1 MAVAST
7 PNLGSGVLNVAS
19 IVSGLMTVEQQPLTR
34 LDAKIGTV
42 SSKISML
49 GTFLAKASA
58 LQSAANSVSSA
69 TAFSGRTA
77 TSSSTALI
85 TATAGTSA
93 AVGEL
98 AVSVVQSAAAQTTTL
113 TGGFTSA
120 TAAVPGGGFVLNGHT
135 FATSINTMVVGGVT
149 RSFNSD
155 TLTSLAAQ
163 INAHNDADPSFGIK
177 AAVIQKAPNNWGLVL
192 TGATTGAGNGFSVP
206 VSIGTGPA
214 LTNDTVVAADAI
226 LRLNGVEYTR
236 PNNTF
241 DNVLPGVSL
250 TINQAVTAPSASTSA
265 TVVVASKGS
274 SAVTAVQTLATAY
287 NDLWA
292 QYQSLT
298 RSGAD
303 ASTRG
308 PLNGDGA
315 IQSFMGSVIGLF
327 NAGLYDSTGNQA
339 SWSTSGVT
347 FQRDGTLSVDAA
359 ALTASMNDKLGT
371 VLSNG
376 NLEKIGTML
385 PNGLYVGASSSVNGL
400 SSFIST
406 ALLSNGVLGSDSAG
420 RKTELASLNTSR
432 TKLSAK
438 LTAKQAS
445 YTAQY
450 ARLDAQLTTMQ
461 QTSTALA
468 GALAGLMGSTS
479 TK

>member
-7 PNLGSGVLNVAS
+7 PNLGTGVLNVAS
-19 IVSGLMTVEQQPLTR
+19 IVSGLMTVEQQPLTK
-34 LDAKIGTV
+34 LDSKIGTV
-42 SSKISML
+42 STKISML
-49 GTFLAKASA
+49 GTFLGKASA
-58 LQSAANSVSSA
+58 LQSAVSSLSSA

-77 TSSSTALI
+77 TSSNTALI
-85 TATAGTSA
+85 TATASPSA
-93 AVGEL
+93 ALGEL
-98 AVSVVQSAAAQTTTL
+98 AVSVEQSAVAQTTTL
-113 TGGFTSA
+113 TGFTSA
-120 TAAVPGGGFVLNGHT
+120 TADVPDGGFELNGHT
-135 FATSINTMVVGGVT
+135 FPTSINTVVVGGVT
-149 RSFNSD
+149 LSFNSD

-163 INAHNDADPSFGIK
+163 INAYNDANPSFGIK
-177 AAVIQKAPNNWGLVL
+177 ATVIQKAPNDWGLSL
-192 TGATTGAGNGFSVP
+192 TGSSTGAANSFVVPKGIGNGP
-206 VSIGTGPA
+206 D
-214 LTNDTVVAADAI
+214 LTRDEVVAADAV
-226 LRLNGVEYTR
+226 LRLNGVKYTR

-250 TINQAVTAPSASTSA
+250 TINQTVTAPSASTSA

-315 IQSFMGSVIGLF
+315 IESFMGSVKGFF
-327 NAGLYDSTGNQA
+327 NAGLYDSTGNHA

-347 FQRDGTLSVDAA
+347 FQRDGTLLVDAA
-359 ALTASMNDKLGT
+359 ALTSSMNDKLGT

-376 NLEKIGTML
+376 NLDKIGTML

-406 ALLSNGVLGSDSAG
+406 ALLSNGVLGSDNAG
-420 RKTELASLNTSR
+420 RKTELTSLKASR
-432 TKLSAK
+432 TKLNAK

-450 ARLDAQLTTMQ
+450 ARLDAQLTAMQ

>member
-1 MAVAST
+1 M
-7 PNLGSGVLNVAS
+7 
-19 IVSGLMTVEQQPLTR
+19 
-34 LDAKIGTV
+34 
-42 SSKISML
+42 
-49 GTFLAKASA
+49 
-58 LQSAANSVSSA
+58 
-69 TAFSGRTA
+69 
-77 TSSSTALI
+77 
-85 TATAGTSA
+85 
-93 AVGEL
+93 
-98 AVSVVQSAAAQTTTL
+98 
-113 TGGFTSA
+113 
-120 TAAVPGGGFVLNGHT
+120 
-135 FATSINTMVVGGVT
+135 
-149 RSFNSD
+149 
-155 TLTSLAAQ
+155 
-163 INAHNDADPSFGIK
+163 
-177 AAVIQKAPNNWGLVL
+177 
-192 TGATTGAGNGFSVP
+192 
-206 VSIGTGPA
+206 
-214 LTNDTVVAADAI
+214 
-226 LRLNGVEYTR
+226 
-236 PNNTF
+236 
-241 DNVLPGVSL
+241 LPGVSL

-315 IQSFMGSVIGLF
+315 VESFMGSVKGLL
-327 NAGLYDSTGNQA
+327 NAGLYDSTGKQA

-376 NLEKIGTML
+376 SLDKIGTML
-385 PNGLYVGASSSVNGL
+385 PNGLYVGASSSVKGL
-400 SSFIST
+400 SSFITT

-450 ARLDAQLTTMQ
+450 ARLDAQLTAMQ

-468 GALAGLMGSTS
+468 GALAGLMNSTS